1 MPASPVPSLSTDQ
14 VSAFVEVARQGSLR
28 RAAEML
34 LISEQGLRN
43 RLLALE
49 SRLGVELYRKRRGLR
64 RATQLTEPGRQFLP
78 HAAAFL
84 ERARELGELFAG
96 DETGRPPREVHV
108 VASQYLILY
117 VLIDAVRKFHA
128 AYPHVQVRLGTRT
141 EQQIEQT
148 LLDSPDVAMGVA
160 APYEPSSEL
169 AFASLFSMG
178 WSLIT
183 PLRHPLLKKPGGAL
197 RLTDLADV
205 PLILFERG
213 STGRQHVVDA
223 FHEQGVSPEVEME
236 TTNTEIIVRM
246 VEAGLGVSVV
256 PLLPSG
262 KVTSGRRVGIRP
274 LGDQIRP
281 IHSGILTRRGETLP
295 PACQSFVDFVRTT
308 VGAEAGGK
316 AQGPRG

>member
-1 MPASPVPSLSTDQ
+1 MAANPIPSLSTDQ
-14 VSAFVEVARQGSLR
+14 VAAFVEVARQGSLR
-28 RAAEML
+28 RAAEVL
-34 LISEQGLRN
+34 VITEQGLRN

-49 SRLGVELYRKRRGLR
+49 ARLGVELYRKRRGLR
-64 RATQLTEPGRQFLP
+64 RATQLTEQGRQFLP

-84 ERARELGELFAG
+84 DRARELGELFAG
-96 DETGRPPREVHV
+96 DGSQSQPREVHV

-117 VLIDAVRKFHA
+117 LLIDAVRKFHA
-128 AYPHVQVRLGTRT
+128 AFPHVQVRLGTRT
-141 EQQIEQT
+141 EQQVEQT
-148 LLDSPDVAMGVA
+148 LLENPDVAMGVA

-169 AFASLFSMG
+169 EFRNLFSMG

-183 PLRHPLLKKPGGAL
+183 PLRHPLLRKPEGSL
-197 RLTDLADV
+197 RLTDLADM

-213 STGRQHVVDA
+213 STGRQHVVEA

-262 KVTSGRRVGIRP
+262 KVTQGRRVGIRS
-274 LGDQIRP
+274 LGEQIRP
-281 IHSGILTRRGETLP
+281 IQSGILIRRGEHLSA
-295 PACQSFVDFVRTT
+295 ACRSFIEFVQTT
-308 VGAEAGGK
+308 VGSEAPASK
-316 AQGPRG
+316 RQS